1 MDAQRHSAGSRGLR
15 EDGHHVRGRRRHG
28 ALRVLVASCVAL
40 VTCTVV
46 VAGGA
51 GSRGSVAEAAAAPSC
66 NVKGAFFGL
75 LVANAVGGG
84 SVNIACKNF
93 PANHPY
99 LLVEASLLVAIDPAA
114 APLLTGQATS
124 LPGLLGII
132 AATPELNALSVA
144 LPTSNSSGV
153 LDTTYTIPKSQPP
166 GPDASCP
173 PTTEEINSGL
183 IGCAVAMIDLESF
196 KPVVA
201 GTFVLEWKGDPLLPP
216 DPTLSLSPT
225 ITKTGQRV
233 QVRDAPGTK
242 TYWWLATLASIVNG
256 LGGGG
261 GGSGPIPVVI
271 KNGRKKLVTT
281 AAVTPASFNGT
292 TFTPPVLSGYFLAP
306 AKGKHNIKATLTA
319 TLLPGLSFS
328 VQAFAKM
335 KVIP

>member
-1 MDAQRHSAGSRGLR
+1 MDAQNGSEVAGRT
-15 EDGHHVRGRRRHG
+15 RGRKRHG
-28 ALRVLVASCVAL
+28 TLRVLMASCVAL
-40 VTCTVV
+40 VTCAVV

-66 NVKGAFFGL
+66 AVKGAIFGL
-75 LVANAVGGG
+75 LVTNATGGG
-84 SVNIACKNF
+84 SVNIDCKHF

-99 LLVEASLLVAIDPAA
+99 LLVEASLLVAIDPSA
-114 APLLTGQATS
+114 APLLTGQAES
-124 LPGLLGII
+124 VPGLLAII

-144 LPTSNSSGV
+144 FPTSNSSGV
-153 LDTTYTIPKSQPP
+153 LDTNYTIPKTSPLDP
-166 GPDASCP
+166 NATCP

-196 KPVVA
+196 KPVEA

-225 ITKTGQRV
+225 ITTTGRHV
-233 QVRDAPGTK
+233 SVRDIPGAK
-242 TYWWLATLASIVNG
+242 TYWWLATLESIENG

-261 GGSGPIPVVI
+261 GSSGPIPVVI
-271 KNGRKKLVTT
+271 KNGHKKLVSN
-281 AAVTPASFNGT
+281 AVVTPASYNGT

-306 AKGKHNIKATLTA
+306 ARGKHTIKATLTA
-319 TLLPGLSFS
+319 NLLGIPFS
-328 VQAFAKM
+328 GQASAKL